1 MIPERKMRIF
11 LAGDAVSGT
20 GPANVTKYYI
30 DNLPEGT
37 LYQKRRSK
45 LLRVPE
51 IIINTLKA
59 DVVVYSGY
67 SKQNILGLKFA
78 KKLKKPSA
86 YLMHG
91 CVEYENGINLEPD
104 EKMNAVERKTLELS
118 DLILA
123 VSESFSRWLKE
134 YYPMYAGKIDY
145 VTNGIDTDL
154 IHNAKKREE
163 KSRHMIFS
171 IGGGMPRKKIKYI
184 CEAVKKL
191 RAEYDKDMY
200 LCVIGDKGADS
211 LEVDSYDFVDNRGL
225 VSFSEAV
232 DLFSE
237 AAVFVQNSCFETFGL
252 APIEALVCG
261 CPILCSKHVGAL
273 GLVKDLHDEDVINN
287 YDDPDE
293 IASKI
298 RYIIENPNAK
308 RLIADLEW
316 ESNSWKIRSRDLAGK
331 LSELVLGK

>member
-1 MIPERKMRIF
+1 MKIF
-11 LAGDAVSGT
+11 LAGDAVSST

-37 LYQKRRSK
+37 LYQKRRGR
-45 LLRVPE
+45 LARIPE
-51 IIINTLKA
+51 IFINTLKA

-67 SKQNILGLKFA
+67 SRQNILGLKLAGFF
-78 KKLKKPSA
+78 KKPSA
-86 YLMHG
+86 YIMHG

-104 EKMNAVERKTLELS
+104 EKMNEVERKTLELA

-123 VSESFSRWLKE
+123 VSERFCGWLKE
-134 YYPMYAGKIDY
+134 YYPMYADKIDY
-145 VTNGIDTDL
+145 VNNGIDTDL

-163 KSRHMIFS
+163 KERHMVFS
-171 IGGGMPRKKIKYI
+171 IGGGMPRKKIRYI

-191 RAEYDKDMY
+191 REEYDKDMY

-211 LEVDSYDFVDNRGL
+211 AAIDAYDFVENRGL
-225 VSFSEAV
+225 VSFNEAV
-232 DLFSE
+232 GLFSE

-273 GLVKDLHDEDVINN
+273 GLIRDLRDEDVIDN

-293 IASKI
+293 IANKI
-298 RYIIENPNAK
+298 RYITQNSNAQ
-308 RLIADLEW
+308 RLVGDLEW
-316 ESNSWKIRSRDLAGK
+316 ESNSWKIRSRDLTRK
-331 LSELVLGK
+331 LSELVLKK